1 MNEINNKIY
10 SEERPIKVT
19 IDGIEIYVPK
29 NYTVLDAAREVGA
42 DIPTLCHLK
51 EINEIGACRMCI
63 VEVEGSRGFVTS
75 CVMPVSDGM
84 VVKTSTPAIRD
95 ARKVT
100 LELLLSNHRKEC
112 LTCVRNGNCELQALA
127 QKLNI
132 TNIEFEGEMSE
143 RFVDDAS
150 PSIVRDTSK
159 CILCKRCVAVCKKVQ
174 NVGAIDTMNRGF
186 KAKIGTACDK
196 SLNDV
201 PCSLCGQCINAC
213 PTGAL
218 TEKDSTS
225 DVWEALANPDKYVIV
240 QTAPAVRAAIGEE
253 FGMPIGTLA
262 TGKMVAGLKKL
273 GFDKVFD
280 TNTGAD
286 LTIMEEGTELI
297 NRIKNNGVFPM
308 ITSCSPAWVRFA
320 ETNYPDLL
328 EHLSSAK
335 SPHQMFGAIMKSYFA
350 EKEGIDPDKIFVVSV
365 MPCVAKKAEAKREE
379 MQVGG
384 RMDVDAVLT
393 TREAAR
399 MMKEAGIDLKN
410 LDNENFDDPMGEATG
425 AGVIFGT
432 TGGVMEAALRTVSE
446 VLTGKKLEKIEF
458 ENVRGELNGVKEAT
472 VKIGDMNLNVAI
484 ANGLGNAG
492 KIMDMMRNGEANYH
506 FVEIMACPG
515 GCINGGGQPI
525 HDSKTKAMVDIPKL
539 RKEALYKADKEL
551 PIRKSHENPAI
562 KKLYEEYLEKPG
574 SHKAHELLHTTYH
587 ERKYFEE

>member
-446 VLTGKKLEKIEF
+446 VLTGKELEKIEF

-492 KIMDMMRNGEANYH
+492 KIMDMIRNGEANYH

-551 PIRKSHENPAI
+551 PIRKSHENPVI

-574 SHKAHELLHTTYH
+574 SHKAHKLLHTTYH